1 MPKPLSRRK
10 FCLGFFCLALIAA
23 PTNARAQQNP
33 RATGLAPAALA
44 RIEEAVRREMSG
56 QKIPGLSVA
65 VVTRNKLRWSSGF
78 GVSDLENQVPAR
90 AHTVYRLASI
100 SKPITAVALMQLVEQ
115 GKVDLNAPV
124 QKYVPSFPEKPWPVT
139 SRLLLGHLAGIRH
152 YQGDEA
158 NSTRYYPTLTEGLS
172 LFKDDPLLHEPGTK
186 YAYTSY
192 GFNLLGCAVEGASGK
207 TFMQYLQEAIFQ
219 PAGMDRIREDSV
231 AAIIPHRAQ
240 GYRKN
245 EQGELLNS
253 RLADTSYKIPGGG
266 LCSTVEDLARFAI
279 ALHTGKLLKQE
290 TREQMWVSQRTTDG
304 KPTNYGFGWGI
315 ALKDGKRYISHNG
328 GQQRVST
335 RLLLLPDQGVAVAL
349 MSNLE
354 GARLNDLSDQ
364 IVEAVLNKD

>member
-1 MPKPLSRRK
+1 MPTRRT
-10 FCLGFFCLALIAA
+10 FCLTLCSLVL
-23 PTNARAQQNP
+23 
-33 RATGLAPAALA
+33 LSAPASISARQNDRAPSLPPA
-44 RIEEAVRREMSG
+44 AVTRIEAAIRREMSE

-65 VVTRNKLRWSSGF
+65 VVAENQLRWSSGF

-115 GKVDLNAPV
+115 GKVDLDTPIR
-124 QKYVPSFPEKPWPVT
+124 KYVPSFPEKPWPVT
-139 SRLLLGHLAGIRH
+139 SRLLLGHLGGIRH
-152 YQGDEA
+152 YKGDEV
-158 NSTRYYPTLTEGLS
+158 NSTRYYPTLAEGLS
-172 LFKDDPLLHEPGTK
+172 LFKHDPLLHEPGTK

-207 TFMQYLQEAIFQ
+207 TFMQYVQESVFQ

-231 AAIIPHRAQ
+231 AALIPHRAQ
-240 GYRKN
+240 GYRKT

-279 ALHTGKLLKQE
+279 ALHTDRLLKRE
-290 TREQMWVSQRTTDG
+290 TREQMWVSQNTADG
-304 KPTNYGFGWGI
+304 KPTNYGMGWGI
-315 ALKDGKRYISHNG
+315 AVKNGRRYISHNG

-354 GARLNDLSDQ
+354 GAKLNDLSDE
-364 IVEAVLNKD
+364 IVTAVLHPE